1 MTSMFDARE
10 LKAAIVAVIATGV
23 ILGVTFAGAALY
35 HQDSKQQREAASSPK
50 SSPELVAQGRAIFFI
65 SCAHCHGDDAD
76 GGEDGPSLH
85 KLTISPS
92 HIRTLVTYGIKD
104 EMPSFSKKYNDS
116 DIAKIAAYLKTLK

>member
-1 MTSMFDARE
+1 MFGAHE
-10 LKAAIVAVIATGV
+10 IKAAIAALIVTGV
-23 ILGVTFAGAALY
+23 ILGVTFAGSAAF
-35 HQDSKQQREAASSPK
+35 HQYSKQQKEVANSAK
-50 SSPELVAQGRAIFFI
+50 SSPDAVAQGRVIFFR

-85 KLTISPS
+85 KLTISAS

-116 DIAKIAAYLKTLK
+116 DIEKIAAYLKTLN